1 MLLISVTLHHIRS
14 YLHETIRFPEG
25 SILLAGDIGAGKS
38 TILLAIEFVLF
49 GIQRSH
55 VSGASLLRH
64 GKNEGSVE
72 LVFSIGNAEYRI
84 HRTLKRGAG
93 VQQGA
98 GYIIFDGKK
107 REGTA
112 VELKSMALQ
121 ILGYPQELVSRG
133 RDVIYRYT
141 MYTPQEEM
149 KQILFEDTELRLDT
163 IRKIFGVDKYKLVKE
178 NAGLAVRDI
187 RERIRISQA
196 QIADLS
202 EKQGSVQQEREALRQ
217 AQDTLQPLLPQ
228 FASVQ
233 GAIQGQ
239 KTLLERVEGQL
250 RSHLEMQ
257 ARLSGVR
264 GIQAAK
270 ERQVTSIARQADQLA
285 AQITA
290 LRAIAAP
297 QHGEQRV
304 QQEIAAHQSQIM
316 ESERE
321 LREIQL
327 RHREHGLQHR
337 QSEQLI
343 REISSLSTC
352 PVCRQEVGEGHKR
365 QIISTE
371 EQRAR
376 GHAEEISQL
385 QESQRALE
393 SRLAQLRPLLEYWQQ
408 EQQRTMVYR
417 VQEARLQEHAQRE
430 KELLQQRAELAAELA
445 QLQQEMQQL
454 GQMAAANASL
464 EARFREEQRQL
475 DILAKEE
482 QRILILRARI
492 EQEMQ
497 GREQAIARL
506 DAEIAAKE
514 RVRQGIHR
522 LQQVQRW
529 LEVTFINL
537 MDVMERHIML
547 SIFRQFNELFQQWF
561 SPLIDDERLHV
572 RLDDSF
578 TPVIEQNGYEA
589 FIEQLSGGEKSAVA
603 LAYRLSL
610 NKVINDFMVGIQTK
624 DIIILDE
631 PTDGFS
637 SEQLDK
643 IRDVLEQ
650 LNMRQ
655 VIIVSHE
662 SKIESFVQH
671 VIRVQKQEHVSS
683 VMG

>member
-228 FASVQ
+228 LASAQ

-270 ERQVTSIARQADQLA
+270 ERQVTSIAGQADQLA

-304 QQEIAAHQSQIM
+304 
-316 ESERE
+316 
-321 LREIQL
+321 
-327 RHREHGLQHR
+327 
-337 QSEQLI
+337 
-343 REISSLSTC
+343 
-352 PVCRQEVGEGHKR
+352 
-365 QIISTE
+365 
-371 EQRAR
+371 
-376 GHAEEISQL
+376 
-385 QESQRALE
+385 
-393 SRLAQLRPLLEYWQQ
+393 
-408 EQQRTMVYR
+408 
-417 VQEARLQEHAQRE
+417 
-430 KELLQQRAELAAELA
+430 
-445 QLQQEMQQL
+445 
-454 GQMAAANASL
+454 
-464 EARFREEQRQL
+464 
-475 DILAKEE
+475 
-482 QRILILRARI
+482 
-492 EQEMQ
+492 
-497 GREQAIARL
+497 
-506 DAEIAAKE
+506 
-514 RVRQGIHR
+514 
-522 LQQVQRW
+522 
-529 LEVTFINL
+529 
-537 MDVMERHIML
+537 
-547 SIFRQFNELFQQWF
+547 
-561 SPLIDDERLHV
+561 
-572 RLDDSF
+572 
-578 TPVIEQNGYEA
+578 
-589 FIEQLSGGEKSAVA
+589 
-603 LAYRLSL
+603 
-610 NKVINDFMVGIQTK
+610 
-624 DIIILDE
+624 
-631 PTDGFS
+631 
-637 SEQLDK
+637 
-643 IRDVLEQ
+643 
-650 LNMRQ
+650 
-655 VIIVSHE
+655 
-662 SKIESFVQH
+662 
-671 VIRVQKQEHVSS
+671 
-683 VMG
+683 